1 VYDAGSGQFLTGS
14 FMDDFMPRA
23 GMIRNMHV
31 GDKPLPT
38 KLNVLGA
45 KGVGEE
51 GCGGALSALTNAVM
65 DALDPLRIH
74 HLEMPLTPNELWP
87 EMHAAERRI

>member
-31 GDKPLPT
+31 GDKPLP
-38 KLNVLGA
+38 KA
-45 KGVGEE
+45 EWARCE
-51 GCGGALSALTNAVM
+51 GRGRGGLRRVAAGPDECCHGCAGSASHPSPRDAV
-65 DALDPLRIH
+65 
-74 HLEMPLTPNELWP
+74 TPNELWQA
-87 EMHAAERRI
+87 MRAAERRI